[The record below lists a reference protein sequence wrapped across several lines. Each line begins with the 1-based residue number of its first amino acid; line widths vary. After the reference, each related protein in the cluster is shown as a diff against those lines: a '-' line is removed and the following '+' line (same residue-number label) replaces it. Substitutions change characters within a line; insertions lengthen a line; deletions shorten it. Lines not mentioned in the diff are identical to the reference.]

1 MDIFSKQ
8 IGQRPEDEQAR
19 RHLQK
24 NWGTIQKLAD
34 TLSGGKYS
42 ESLKKKKPPKAQGL
56 IIMDQAPRRVADAPD
71 PYLRISA
78 NGRVVV
84 ADTNSGLQLHF
95 LGQLKRVDGNV
106 QFVIATA
113 ENGFLTPLDQALYNQ
128 IADLADR
135 VVNRSYS
142 EDELAQ
148 DLKTRLNIC

>member
-34 TLSGGKYS
+34 TLSGGKYT
-42 ESLKKKKPPKAQGL
+42 ESLKKKEPPKAQGL

-113 ENGFLTPLDQALYNQ
+113 ENGFLTPLDQALYDQ

-142 EDELAQ
+142 EDELAH
-148 DLKTRLNIC
+148 DLKTRLNIR

>member
-42 ESLKKKKPPKAQGL
+42 EGLKKKEAPQAQGL
-56 IIMDQAPRRVADAPD
+56 IFMDQAPRPVVDAPD

-78 NGRVVV
+78 NGRAVI

-106 QFVIATA
+106 QFIIATT
-113 ENGFLTPLDQALYNQ
+113 ENGFFTPLDAGLHDQ
-128 IADLADR
+128 IADLANR

-142 EDELAQ
+142 EEDLAQ
-148 DLKTRLNIC
+148 DLKARLKIG

>member
-1 MDIFSKQ
+1 
-8 IGQRPEDEQAR
+8 
-19 RHLQK
+19 
-24 NWGTIQKLAD
+24 
-34 TLSGGKYS
+34 
-42 ESLKKKKPPKAQGL
+42 
-56 IIMDQAPRRVADAPD
+56 MDQAPRRVADAPD

-84 ADTNSGLQLHF
+84 ADTNSGMQLHF

-113 ENGFLTPLDQALYNQ
+113 ENGFLTPLDQALYDQ

-148 DLKTRLNIC
+148 DLKTRLNIR